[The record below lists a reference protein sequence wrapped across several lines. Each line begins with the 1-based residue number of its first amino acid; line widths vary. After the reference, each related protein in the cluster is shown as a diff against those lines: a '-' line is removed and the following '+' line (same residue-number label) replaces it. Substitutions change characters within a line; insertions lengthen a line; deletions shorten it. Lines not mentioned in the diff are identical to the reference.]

1 MKKILKYSAI
11 AALFLVT
18 ACLTGCRK
26 EYDTDPY
33 SGSVALS
40 AIAPNP
46 VMRGGVLR
54 ILGTNLEKVSEV
66 RFAGDVVVKDFEVTK
81 SGDHGEL
88 RVVVPLE
95 GPQVGKVSIVT
106 KDGTILSSFS
116 DLEFTEPIEFDSFT
130 PAEALSGDEITL
142 KGEYLDNVREVIFGN
157 EAYVTEFVSQ
167 SRHELKVI
175 LPSRAISGFII
186 VGDVNEIEDPNT
198 IPNQIYS
205 PTELVVGDPTVD
217 EAEKTTYKSGEVI
230 TVTGEHLDMI
240 EKVDLT
246 GAQDVE
252 FTVAED
258 GKSLTFT
265 LPASA
270 SDGAVMLT
278 SYAGNAFSAG
288 EIETVTVADLTIASL
303 AEDGRYKAGCQVE
316 ITGSDL
322 DLVSKVGFVNA
333 DASFYMDEGKI
344 IATLPAE
351 AKDGAVTVTLE
362 SGKQAFT
369 PEIEV
374 VKPVVTGISA
384 TTAVAGKDKLTISG
398 SDLDLVV
405 DAKIGNKD
413 QSFIACDFSLE
424 NEGSLIVSVPSAAYS
439 DVITLTSAAGYE
451 AVTDRVEISYNEAV
465 SIVFDAPS
473 YALGKKI
480 TLTGANLLKIESIY
494 IKGKKVVNYQLR
506 SDDAMSFSLPDEITS
521 PGVYRLT
528 LNLTDGSELTWPVPF
543 EVTAPFTETFIWE
556 GYRETGDYANNLEL
570 GTEDDWVDAG
580 LAVGDIVH
588 IYFEAADPSAWSMQL
603 FTGHWSAM
611 SMLFPDL
618 ENPNQFNQDRNPDA
632 VSSGYVAFEVTE
644 EIYNLFTEKQWWG
657 SALIVQ
663 GKFLTVTGISFLH
676 FGMTETVV
684 WEGSEYAGDD
694 YDNNLQLGG
703 EDDWVNA
710 GLAEGQMVRL
720 YFTTTDAAEWQ
731 IQVFDGH
738 WNPMSEL
745 GLDGDNKNQFNA
757 ANSPEAASKGYVE
770 FEATPDI
777 FAKLTSHQY
786 WGYAIILQ
794 GKLVTF
800 TKIAFI

>member
-1 MKKILKYSAI
+1 MKNILKYSAI
-11 AALFLVT
+11 AALFLLT

-33 SGSVALS
+33 SGNVALS

-66 RFAGDVVVKDFEVTK
+66 RFAGDVSVKDFEVTK

-88 RVVVPLE
+88 RVVVPVE

-106 KDGTILSSFS
+106 ADGTILSTFA
-116 DLEFTEPIEFDSFT
+116 DLTFTEPIEFDSFT

-157 EAYVTEFVSQ
+157 DAYVTEFVSQ

-175 LPSRAISGFII
+175 VPSSAVTGYII
-186 VGDVNEIEDPNT
+186 VGDVNEIADPNT

-205 PTELVVGDPTVD
+205 GSELVIGDPTVD
-217 EAEKTTYKSGEVI
+217 EAEKATYKSGEVI
-230 TVTGEHLDMI
+230 TVTGAHLDMI
-240 EKVDLT
+240 EKLNLA

-258 GKSLTFT
+258 GNSLTFT

-270 SDGAVMLT
+270 SDGEITLV

-288 EIETVTVADLTIASL
+288 EIETVTVADLSISSL
-303 AEDGRYKAGCQVE
+303 ADDGRYKAGCQVE

-322 DLVSKVGFVNA
+322 DLVSKVDFVNA
-333 DASFYMDEGKI
+333 NASFYLDEGKI

-362 SGKQAFT
+362 SGKQGFT

-374 VKPVVTGISA
+374 VKPIVTGISA
-384 TTAVAGKDKLTISG
+384 STAVAGKDHLTITG
-398 SDLDLVV
+398 TDLDLVV
-405 DAKIGNKD
+405 DVKIGNRD
-413 QSFIACDFSLE
+413 QSFIACSYTLE
-424 NEGSLIVSVPSAAYS
+424 NEGSLVVSIPSEAYS
-439 DVITLTSAAGYE
+439 EVITLTSAAGYE
-451 AVTDRVEISYNEAV
+451 TTTDRVEISYDEAV

-480 TLTGANLLKIESIY
+480 TLTGAHLLRIESIQ
-494 IKGKKVVNYQLR
+494 IKGKKVVDYQVR
-506 SDDAMSFSLPDEITS
+506 TDEAMSFSLPEEITS
-521 PGVYRLT
+521 PGVYRLALT
-528 LNLTDGSELTWPVPF
+528 LTDGSTLTWPAPF

-556 GYRETGDYANNLEL
+556 GSLETGDYGTNLEI
-570 GTEDDWVDAG
+570 GGEDDWVNAG
-580 LAVGDIVH
+580 LAVGDVVH
-588 IYFEAADPSAWSMQL
+588 IYFQAADPSDWSMQL
-603 FTGHWSAM
+603 FTGHWTAM
-611 SMLFPDL
+611 NMLFPDL
-618 ENPNQFNQDRNPDA
+618 PNPNQFNQDRNPGA
-632 VSSGYVAFEVTE
+632 VSSGYVAFEVTD

-663 GKFLTVTGISFLH
+663 GKFLTVTGLSFLH
-676 FGMTETVV
+676 YGATETVL
-684 WEGSEYAGDD
+684 WEGSEYSGDD
-694 YDNNLQLGG
+694 YESNIQLGG

-710 GLAEGQMVRL
+710 GLEEGQKIRL
-720 YFTTTDAAEWQ
+720 YFTTTDAEEWQ

-738 WNPMSEL
+738 WNAMNEL
-745 GLDGDNKNQFNA
+745 DLGEKPNQFNA
-757 ANSPEAASKGYVE
+757 TNSPDAASKGYVE

-777 FAKLTSHQY
+777 YAKLTAHEY
-786 WGYAIILQ
+786 WGNAIILQ

-800 TKIAFI
+800 TKITFM